1 MSSARAAKARRP
13 RESARETVKVLVV
26 HNYYQQRGGEDAT
39 FEQECRLLSR
49 FGHEVVP
56 YPRSNKEI
64 EQAGF
69 GARLRAPLDI
79 IWNANSRRAFRAL
92 LDLERPE
99 VVHVHNTFFMISP
112 SIFAACQEAG
122 VPVVQTLQNYRL
134 FCPVAVFFRDGKVC
148 EDCLQHSLWQGIRH
162 GCYHNSRRD
171 TAVVAAMIKANR
183 VLKTWPGNV
192 DGFIAVT
199 PFGKRKLVQ
208 GGLPSDRVVVKP
220 NFVEPDPGEGRGRR
234 DYALFV
240 GRLSPEKRASTMLR
254 AWSRLDHP
262 VPLKIAGGGP
272 EQQAL
277 QEQAER
283 AGLKDIEFLGQTPR
297 EDTLTLLKGAR
308 FLVFPSEWYEGF
320 PVTICEAFASGT
332 PVICSRM
339 GAMQEIVEDA
349 RTGFHFPPGDADA
362 LAARVAWAWNHPDE
376 MRRMGSEARSEFEAK
391 YTAEKNHPLLMEIYN
406 WAIARK
412 RGAPADSPRVV

>member
-1 MSSARAAKARRP
+1 
-13 RESARETVKVLVV
+13 VKVLVV

-39 FEQECRLLSR
+39 FEQECRLLTR
-49 FGHEVVP
+49 FGHTVVP
-56 YPRSNKEI
+56 YQRSNKEI
-64 EQAGF
+64 EQGGL
-69 GARLRAPLDI
+69 GARLRAPLNI
-79 IWNANSRRAFRAL
+79 IWNADSRRDFNAL
-92 LDLERPE
+92 LRAERPE

-134 FCPVAVFFRDGKVC
+134 FCPVAVFFRDGRVC
-148 EDCLQHSLWQGIRH
+148 EDCMQHSLWHGIRH

-171 TAVVAAMIKANR
+171 TTAVAAMIKVNR

-199 PFGKRKLVQ
+199 PFGKQKLVE
-208 GGLPSDRVVVKP
+208 GGLPADRVMVKP
-220 NFVEPDPGEGRGRR
+220 NFVDPDPGEGCGSR

-254 AWSRLDHP
+254 AWARLDQP
-262 VPLKIAGGGP
+262 VPLRIAGGGP
-272 EQQAL
+272 EQEAL
-277 QEQAER
+277 QEQAR
-283 AGLKDIEFLGQTPR
+283 RDGLKDVEFLGQIPR
-297 EDTLTLLKGAR
+297 EKILEVLKGAR

-320 PVTICEAFASGT
+320 PVTICEAFACGT

-339 GAMQEIVEDA
+339 GAMQEIVEDG
-349 RTGFHFPPGDADA
+349 RTGFHFSPGDSEA

-376 MRRMGSEARSEFEAK
+376 MRRMGSVARAEFEAK

-412 RGAPADSPRVV
+412 HGGSAAGRIAAQS

>member
-1 MSSARAAKARRP
+1 M
-13 RESARETVKVLVV
+13 KVLVV

-39 FEQECRLLSR
+39 FEQECQLLAR
-49 FGHEVVP
+49 FGHTVVP
-56 YPRSNKEI
+56 YQRNNKEI
-64 EQAGF
+64 EQAGLW
-69 GARLRAPLDI
+69 ARLRAPLDI
-79 IWNANSRRAFRAL
+79 VWNSSRRREFRAL
-92 LDLERPE
+92 LQSERPE

-134 FCPVAVFFRDGKVC
+134 FCPVAVFFREGRVC

-171 TAVVAAMIKANR
+171 TTAVAAMIKVNR
-183 VLKTWPGNV
+183 ALKTWPGNV

-199 PFGKRKLVQ
+199 PFGKQKLVE
-208 GGLPSDRVVVKP
+208 GGLPAERVKVKP
-220 NFVEPDPGEGRGRR
+220 NFVEPDPGEGRGSR

-254 AWSRLDHP
+254 AWTKLNRP

-272 EQQAL
+272 EQDVLQA
-277 QEQAER
+277 QAQRDRLENV
-283 AGLKDIEFLGQTPR
+283 EFLGQMPR
-297 EDTLTLLKGAR
+297 EKTLGLLKGAR

-320 PVTICEAFASGT
+320 PVTICEAFACGT

-339 GAMQEIVEDA
+339 GAMQEIVDDK
-349 RTGFHFPPGDADA
+349 RTGLHFPPGDADA
-362 LAARVAWAWNHPDE
+362 LAARVEWAWNHPDD
-376 MRRMGSEARSEFEAK
+376 MRWMGSEARAEFEAK

-406 WAIARK
+406 WAIACK
-412 RGAPADSPRVV
+412 RGAPAAG